1 MERGER
7 PRWARALFFLHHSL
21 PSPLTCRYPRTSR
34 LLFIQ
39 PAIMYH
45 YHLNR
50 EFPYSVGCFRG
61 SVDYYSALGSDD
73 MRETMLPL
81 YSRSA
86 AAAKLRNVRAELQGA
101 TGEEVNATAK
111 GVVLG
116 GALTAAA
123 ARVEAVE
130 ALKWNGTA

>member
-1 MERGER
+1 
-7 PRWARALFFLHHSL
+7 
-21 PSPLTCRYPRTSR
+21 
-34 LLFIQ
+34 
-39 PAIMYH
+39 MYH

-130 ALKWNGTA
+130 ALTWNGTA